1 MTYIEELRNV
11 IRKLHGVE
19 STHRQSVPVREV
31 FNGKTIWDG
40 VVEVFTLHGHPSANT
55 AYAWSHATNDP
66 ASPKRHVTVLH
77 VPPAV
82 SPETAVRAFIVQEFR
97 ANADI
102 ETEA

>member
-1 MTYIEELRNV
+1 MAYIEELREV

-19 STHRQSVPVREV
+19 STHRQSVPVKEI

-40 VVEVFTLHGHPSANT
+40 VVEVFTLHGHPDANT
-55 AYAWSHATNDP
+55 AYAWSHETDDP
-66 ASPKRHVTVLH
+66 DHPKRHVTVLH

-97 ANADI
+97 NASA
-102 ETEA
+102 TEA